1 MDKQPTSR
9 SCFLCGRQNDIGLKM
24 TWYNDYEAQQIWS
37 ELVVPE
43 GFNGYP
49 GVVHGGIVAA
59 LLDETSG
66 RALMLNGEHDGLFL
80 TTKLEVKY
88 HLPTPTGQIL
98 RVIGW
103 VIRRNSRF
111 ARVGA
116 EIRLPDGKVTAKC
129 EAAVARPPR
138 KFFEI
143 TNWDNEKQ
151 YWRVD
156 E

>member
-9 SCFLCGRQNDIGLKM
+9 SCFLCGRQNNTGLKM
-24 TWYNDYEAQQIWS
+24 TWFNDYDAQQVFS
-37 ELVVPE
+37 EIIIPE
-43 GFNGYP
+43 DFNGYP

-59 LLDETSG
+59 LLDETAG
-66 RALMLNGEHDGLFL
+66 RSLMLDGDHDGFFI

-88 HLPTPTGQIL
+88 HFPTPTGQVL

-103 VIRRNSRF
+103 VIRRTSRF

-116 EIRLPDGKVTAKC
+116 EIRLPDGTVTAIC

-138 KFFEI
+138 KFFEL
-143 TNWDNEKQ
+143 TDWDHEKQ
-151 YWRVD
+151 YWKVT

>member
-9 SCFLCGRQNDIGLKM
+9 GCFLCGRQNDIGLKM
-24 TWYNDYEAQQIWS
+24 NWFNDYEARQVWS
-37 ELVVPE
+37 ELIVPE

-66 RALMLNGEHDGLFL
+66 RALMLDGDHDGLFI

-88 HLPTPTGQIL
+88 HLPTPTGEPL
-98 RVIGW
+98 RVVGW
-103 VIRRNSRF
+103 VIKRGSRF

-116 EIRLPDGKVTAKC
+116 EIRLTDGRVTAVC

-143 TNWDNEKQ
+143 SNWESEKQ
-151 YWRVD
+151 YWKVVG
-156 E
+156 